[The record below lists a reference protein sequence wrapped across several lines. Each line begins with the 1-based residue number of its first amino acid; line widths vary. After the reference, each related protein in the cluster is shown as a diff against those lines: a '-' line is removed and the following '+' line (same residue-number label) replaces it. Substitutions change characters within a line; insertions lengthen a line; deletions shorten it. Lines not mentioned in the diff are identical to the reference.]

1 MGPLLLTSI
10 ATICALK
17 ITMGVARRVWVYQT
31 PCAAVVLW
39 VGTIVAVPVSAGAA
53 LLMLALDPHTRATAN
68 MWSTAA
74 TAAASAAVLQVSWRV
89 ANRFVALNRAAR
101 QRRRRHEMLIDLFG
115 VARPDLPNVDV
126 IPDRRP
132 FAYSVPC
139 IVSGRIVLSQGTL
152 DRLDQAS
159 LRAVLAHERA
169 HLNARH
175 HLVLQ
180 LAAAVGQTFP
190 RSRAAVALPA
200 RVADLV
206 EMAADC
212 YASRRVGRRPTMTAL
227 ATLADVPVP
236 GGALAAGGHAVSLR
250 LDHLRRQPHCCR
262 TSRAKGVF
270 AVAAALLVMSPAV
283 TYLNQVIDLCQWRA
297 M

>member
-1 MGPLLLTSI
+1 M
-10 ATICALK
+10 
-17 ITMGVARRVWVYQT
+17 ARGAWAYRT

-39 VGTIVAVPVSAGAA
+39 VGTVVAVPLGAGAA
-53 LLMLALDPHTRATAN
+53 LLTLVLDPHTGQAAN
-68 MWSTAA
+68 AWSTAA
-74 TAAASAAVLQVSWRV
+74 TAAASAAVLQVSWHV
-89 ANRFVALNRAAR
+89 AARFVALNRAAR

-115 VARPDLPNVDV
+115 VAHPDLPGVDV

-152 DRLDQAS
+152 DRLDRAA

-180 LAAAVGQTFP
+180 LAAALGEALP
-190 RSRAAVALPA
+190 RSRAAAALPA

-206 EMAADC
+206 EMSADC
-212 YASRRVGRRPTMTAL
+212 YANRRVGRRPTITAL
-227 ATLADVPVP
+227 TTLADMPVP
-236 GGALAAGGHAVSLR
+236 TGALGAGGHAVSLR
-250 LDHLRRQPHCCR
+250 LDHLRRQPHCCQTR
-262 TSRAKGVF
+262 RAKGVF
-270 AVAAALLVMSPAV
+270 VAAVALTAMSPAV
-283 TYLNQVIDLCQWRA
+283 AYLNQVVDLCPWRA
-297 M
+297 I